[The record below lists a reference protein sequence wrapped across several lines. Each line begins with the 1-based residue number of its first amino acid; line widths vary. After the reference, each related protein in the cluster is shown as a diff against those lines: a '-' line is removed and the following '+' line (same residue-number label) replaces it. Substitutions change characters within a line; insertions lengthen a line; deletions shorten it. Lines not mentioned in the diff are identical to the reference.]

1 VGAPDG
7 YRDDLGTARLDGA
20 SGFVEI
26 LVFARTYEQPGTVF
40 RARDVEGVCVRR
52 VCLGHDWYGAG
63 CRVAGAAWP
72 AGDRSRIVYFRP
84 APVTVVSLMAG
95 IAQSRWPRRGHAIC
109 LASRCASG
117 GSCRTSIPQNVSPAC
132 VKVFMTHQMSNQR
145 EIARSFYLSVRA
157 ASIAAHRASVASTR
171 RGPGRNRASGSAM

>member
-1 VGAPDG
+1 EIGLVAQHLELDEIVAIKQLARQAQRAHRLLCGVAAGGVGQYGVARRRQHVERAGFVGVLADVGAPDG

-40 RARDVEGVCVRR
+40 RAGDVEGVCVRR
-52 VCLGHDWYGAG
+52 VCLGLDWCGAG

-109 LASRCASG
+109 LA
-117 GSCRTSIPQNVSPAC
+117 
-132 VKVFMTHQMSNQR
+132 
-145 EIARSFYLSVRA
+145 
-157 ASIAAHRASVASTR
+157 
-171 RGPGRNRASGSAM
+171 